1 MTENN
6 AKNPFAVW
14 HGMPRSSIHSEPVI
28 DEDRCTGCGM
38 CVVTCGENRN
48 VFGYDF
54 EKRKAV
60 VMYPENCMV
69 DCDNCTV
76 ACLWGAITH
85 PDVSE
90 VKEIAKTIPADRIKR
105 ELDSKL
111 KANPWLLA

>member
-1 MTENN
+1 MRTDAQGAACALSPAAE
-6 AKNPFAVW
+6 K
-14 HGMPRSSIHSEPVI
+14 S
-28 DEDRCTGCGM
+28 
-38 CVVTCGENRN
+38 N